1 MCGIN
6 GFSRASLS
14 NIGLGKQTI
23 DAMNAALVH
32 RGPDHAGAV
41 DAGMC
46 TIGMQR
52 LSIIDL
58 SNGSQP
64 MHTPDG
70 RYSIV
75 YNGEIYGYADK
86 RKELQRKG
94 AVFSTQADTEV
105 VLHGFAQ
112 EGPEF
117 CKQLNGIFGFCIV
130 DRQEEVTWLV
140 RDQLG
145 IKPLYYYHDGETLVF
160 SSELHSLVQHPAI
173 PRKLSYDALA
183 SLLCD
188 RSVPETGTMFAGVQ
202 QVPPGHMLRF
212 ANNQIEIK
220 PYYEMKFSPEPMD
233 FDEALAELTNRL
245 NESVRS
251 QMVAD
256 VPVGAFL
263 SGGVDSS
270 TVVALAKQY
279 TDQQLQ
285 TFSIGFSVA
294 EYDESNVARQVA
306 EHLGTKHHTL
316 TVENAGYDQQLLEDV
331 VRHTGQPLGDTSCI
345 PTLLVSRFAAEHVK
359 VVLSG
364 DGGDEFFGGYNHIGW
379 ARSILKYSKL
389 FPGAL
394 VGPTS
399 AVLGAIPSFMPSGIT
414 NNCRRL
420 RKAVELFNHPPE
432 EQMRRLM
439 SMWTPEEVYGLL
451 GRETELLPPNAVPM
465 SDANSMDGASYAME
479 YLAKTYMV
487 SGILRKVDR
496 MSMAASLEVRVP
508 LLDQRVVEFALRT
521 PLDLKMKDGVGKY
534 LLREAGRKMLPN
546 AVYDH
551 PKQGFSPPLA
561 QWFNDEYWDHLEDS
575 YRPGSDAAALF
586 DDKTLRTSIAQAK
599 NAYGNTS
606 TVSHDNAANRAWVLS
621 QLAIWLDMYSVSI

>member
-6 GFSRASLS
+6 GFSHASLEDP
-14 NIGLGKQTI
+14 GLSRKTI
-23 DAMNAALVH
+23 DAMNAGLLH
-32 RGPDHAGAV
+32 RGPDHAGSA
-41 DAGMC
+41 DAGQF

-64 MHTPDG
+64 MHTQDG

-75 YNGEIYGYADK
+75 YNGEIYGYSDK
-86 RKELQRKG
+86 RKELQSKG
-94 AVFSTQADTEV
+94 AVFKTQADTEV

-112 EGPEF
+112 EGPDF
-117 CKQLNGIFGFCIV
+117 CRQLNGIFGFCIV
-130 DRQEEVTWLV
+130 DREEDTTWLV

-145 IKPLYYYHDGETLVF
+145 IKPLYYYHHGSTLVF
-160 SSELHSLVQHPAI
+160 SSELHSLVQHPSV
-173 PRKLSYDALA
+173 PRKLNYDALA

-212 ANNQIEIK
+212 TNNQIEIK
-220 PYYEMKFSPEPMD
+220 PYYEMTFAPEPME
-233 FDEALAELTNRL
+233 FEQALEELTSRL
-245 NESVRS
+245 HTSVES

-306 EHLGTKHHTL
+306 EHLGTQHHTL
-316 TVENAGYDQQLLEDV
+316 TVQNAGYDHQLLEDV

-394 VGPTS
+394 VAPTS
-399 AVLGAIPSFMPSGIT
+399 ALLGAVPSFMPSGVT

-420 RKAVELFNHPPE
+420 RRAIELFNYPPA

-451 GRETELLPPNAVPM
+451 GKEAALLPPNAVPM
-465 SDANSMDGASYAME
+465 SNPGTLDGASYAME

-508 LLDQRVVEFALRT
+508 LLDQRIVEFALRT
-521 PLDLKMKDGVGKY
+521 PLDLKLKDGVGKY
-534 LLREAGRKMLPN
+534 LLREAGRNMLPK

-561 QWFNDEYWDHLEDS
+561 QWFNDEYWAHLQDA
-575 YRPGSDAAALF
+575 YRPGSDAASLF
-586 DDKTLRTSIAQAK
+586 DAKMLKTSIDQAQ
-599 NAYGNTS
+599 NAYGNQS
-606 TVSHDNAANRAWVLS
+606 SVSHDNAANRAWVLS
-621 QLAIWLDMYSVSI
+621 QLAIWLDMYSVTV